1 MEGKFITLEGLER
14 FKELLLEQVSNDYED
29 VSREEIRDFVFR
41 SDFATATDEEVN
53 NLLDEIFGN

>member
-1 MEGKFITLEGLER
+1 MAEKVITLEGLSR
-14 FKELLLEQVSNDYED
+14 FKELLLGQVSNDYED

-41 SDFATATDEEVN
+41 SDFATDEEVN